1 MKSMEVLM
9 SEHREIERG
18 IRILEKI
25 CAVMET
31 GRDTDVNDLDGL
43 LVFLTVF
50 ADRCHHAKE
59 ERVLFPAMQETGI
72 RREGGPIG
80 VMLGEHEAGRAYIQ
94 EVVVAIAG
102 LKNELKGAAGKM
114 VKSAQNYTTLLRNH
128 IYKEDNML
136 YRMALSL
143 ISVEADRRMCLEFE
157 KIETEAIGKN
167 RRRQFHQMLEMFE
180 EKYK

>member
-1 MKSMEVLM
+1 MESMDVLM

-25 CAVMET
+25 CVVMET
-31 GRDTDVNDLDGL
+31 GRDADANDLEGL

-59 ERVLFPAMQETGI
+59 ERVLFPAMQEAGI

-80 VMLGEHEAGRAYIQ
+80 VMLGEHAAGRAYIQ
-94 EVVVAIAG
+94 EVASAIAG

-114 VKSAQNYTTLLRNH
+114 VKSARNYTTLLRNH

-143 ISVEADRRMCLEFE
+143 ISAETDRRMCLDF
-157 KIETEAIGKN
+157 KNIEMEALGNN
-167 RRRQFHQMLEMFE
+167 RRRQFHQMLEKFE